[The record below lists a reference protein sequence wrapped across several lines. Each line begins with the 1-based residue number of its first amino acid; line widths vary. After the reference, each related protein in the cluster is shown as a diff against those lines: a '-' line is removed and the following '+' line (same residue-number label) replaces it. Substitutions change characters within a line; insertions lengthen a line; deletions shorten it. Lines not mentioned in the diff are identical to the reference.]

1 MKNKKL
7 LNGKINATFNV
18 QNKNILNPIIEESNS
33 KNENNDITIL
43 NKKNSLN
50 IAKSSNNTEIII
62 NNKKENIDD
71 DNDSENSSDN
81 DDLNI
86 NEYEFTLEDD
96 DTINISINNITNI
109 INTSNYI
116 DDKYTREET
125 KQSSD
130 NIDNL

>member
-1 MKNKKL
+1 M
-7 LNGKINATFNV
+7 
-18 QNKNILNPIIEESNS
+18 
-33 KNENNDITIL
+33 

-125 KQSSD
+125 KQSSY